1 MAIIAKIIIL
11 FSISLTIYAL
21 LLTLVKFLNK
31 VWLNPIRIQKT
42 MRCQGIEGPSYKF
55 LHGNTKEIIDMRK
68 ESMGKSMHDISHNI
82 FPRIMPHVHSW
93 AILYGEN
100 FLNWYGPQAQLVVT
114 EAELVKEILNNK
126 DENYPKIN
134 LEGHAKKL
142 LGDGLSSSKG
152 EKWANMRKLAN
163 RVFHADSLKNMIPEM
178 ITSVERMLEKW
189 KEYEG
194 GEIEVFEEFRLL
206 TSEIISKTA
215 FGSSYLEGKSI
226 FDMLMKLTTI
236 VSRNAHTI
244 KLPFISRFLPSK
256 DDYESEK
263 LEQGIRDCIV
273 RIITKRETEETSR
286 NDFLGKL
293 LETNNNNQN
302 KNTKM
307 SVEDIV
313 DECKTFYF
321 AGHETTTSLLA
332 WTVLLLAINQEW
344 QDKARNETIESFGQT
359 TNPNPDNISRLKIMN
374 MIIEESLRL
383 YPPVPAIKRKV
394 DKKVTLGKIT
404 LPPQMEL
411 YISPLALQH
420 DPNIWGEDV
429 HFFRPERFGQGI
441 AKASN
446 DNTVAFL
453 PFGFGPRTCVGL
465 SFAITEA
472 KIALSMILR
481 RYRLIVSPGYIHS
494 PVQVFMIRP
503 QHGIQVI
510 LQKI

>member
-1 MAIIAKIIIL
+1 MAIIVKIIIL

-42 MRCQGIEGPSYKF
+42 MRCQGIEGPPYKF

-68 ESMGKSMHDISHNI
+68 ETMGKSMHDISHNI
-82 FPRIMPHVHSW
+82 FPRILPHVHSW

-178 ITSVERMLEKW
+178 ITSVETMLEKW

-194 GEIEVFEEFRLL
+194 KEIEVFEEFRLL

-226 FDMLMKLTTI
+226 FDMLMKLAFI

-273 RIITKRETEETSR
+273 RIIAKRETEETSR

-359 TNPNPDNISRLKIMN
+359 TNPNPDNISRLKIV
-374 MIIEESLRL
+374 R
-383 YPPVPAIKRKV
+383 
-394 DKKVTLGKIT
+394 
-404 LPPQMEL
+404 
-411 YISPLALQH
+411 
-420 DPNIWGEDV
+420 NI
-429 HFFRPERFGQGI
+429 FF
-441 AKASN
+441 
-446 DNTVAFL
+446 
-453 PFGFGPRTCVGL
+453 
-465 SFAITEA
+465 
-472 KIALSMILR
+472 
-481 RYRLIVSPGYIHS
+481 
-494 PVQVFMIRP
+494 
-503 QHGIQVI
+503 
-510 LQKI
+510 QKF